1 LIGLTANGDAV
12 NAGGTQNEL
21 LEFTP
26 QGYLVA
32 QFELD
37 AGAPGGAFGI
47 AGIRSQGPSFS
58 PP

>member
-1 LIGLTANGDAV
+1 LIGLTADGDAV